1 MEKNKKIAI
10 YPGTFNPFT
19 IGHLNILEQAEELFG
34 KENVII
40 SVGENPAKDK
50 DPKSMAMNREIAI
63 KMNLPSKKVERY
75 QGFLTDYIWEKEKAG
90 YDVTII
96 RGLRNGFDLQYE
108 TNLLRA
114 LQDYKPDIKVLFFLC
129 DKEFDHVSSSL
140 YRLCE
145 ADKPFSGHRYLAKEV
160 PTKNM
165 VASSLCAIMVKPN
178 EENIMEKYSIIPKEK
193 SVGFNPDFTGTY
205 IECLEWIKE
214 QESKK

>member
-19 IGHLNILEQAEELFG
+19 TGHLNILEKAEALFG

-40 SVGENPAKDK
+40 AVGENPAKDK
-50 DPKSMAMNREIAI
+50 DPMTMALARQKTI
-63 KMNLPSKKVERY
+63 KENLPSRNVERY
-75 QGFLTDYIWEKEKAG
+75 KGFLTDYVWEKEKEG
-90 YDVTII
+90 YDVTVI

-129 DKEFDHVSSSL
+129 DKEFDHVSSTL

-145 ADKPFSGHRYLAKEV
+145 LDKPFSGHKYVAKEV
-160 PTKNM
+160 PSTKM
-165 VASSLCAIMVKPN
+165 IASSQCAVLVKK
-178 EENIMEKYSIIPKEK
+178 EEADIMEKYSIIPKEK

-205 IECLEWIKE
+205 IECLTWIKE
-214 QESKK
+214 QESK

>member
-1 MEKNKKIAI
+1 MQRKKIAI

-19 IGHLNILEQAEELFG
+19 IGHLNIAEKADAIFG
-34 KENVII
+34 KENTII
-40 SVGENPAKDK
+40 AVGENPAKDK
-50 DPKSMAMNREIAI
+50 NPGDAAYMRMKTIQG
-63 KMNLPSKKVERY
+63 NLPSRTVEKY
-75 QGFLTDYIWEKEKAG
+75 KGFLTDYVFEKEKQG
-90 YDVTII
+90 FDVTVI

-114 LQDYKPDIKVLFFLC
+114 LQDYKPNIKVLFFLC

-160 PTKNM
+160 PSAKM
-165 VASSLCAIMVKPN
+165 IASSQCAILVKKY

-205 IECLEWIKE
+205 VECLEWIKQ
-214 QESKK
+214 QESNQ

>member
-19 IGHLNILEQAEELFG
+19 IGHLNILEKAEELFG

-40 SVGENPAKDK
+40 SVGEHSENPREQSFYRQATIKD
-50 DPKSMAMNREIAI
+50 
-63 KMNLPSKKVERY
+63 NLPSRIVEKY
-75 QGFLTDYIWEKEKAG
+75 SGFLTDYIWEKEKNG
-90 YDVTII
+90 FDVTVI

-145 ADKPFSGHRYLAKEV
+145 ADKPFSGYRYLAKEV

-165 VASSLCAIMVKPN
+165 IASSLCAVMVKPN

-205 IECLEWIKE
+205 IECLSWIKE
-214 QESKK
+214 QELKND